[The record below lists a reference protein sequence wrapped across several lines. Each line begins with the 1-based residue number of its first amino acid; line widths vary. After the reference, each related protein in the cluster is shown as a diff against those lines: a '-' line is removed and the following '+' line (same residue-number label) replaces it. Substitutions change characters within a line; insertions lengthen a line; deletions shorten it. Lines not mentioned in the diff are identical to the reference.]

1 MKKKIAVRNRLFA
14 WFLVLVMTLS
24 MTPSDAFATEGNDTG
39 TVMDESEE
47 PAMDSDCTEKEEEL
61 PTPDDPLNESS
72 EAENDENLE
81 ENPEEIPEVNP
92 NENPNENT
100 EEIAEELSQETLVK
114 ISENVNSLQEQINAL
129 PTGEEYRNMSA
140 DDQDAVYELA
150 VSVSDAYFELSEE
163 DQAKLDI
170 TRLEELFAVMNEGV
184 ETYDNTGAVTFCNSG
199 YPYGK
204 DMNSSNITLVIE
216 TESVAASYQ
225 WQKSDSKDG
234 TFTDIAGA
242 TESTYKFTP
251 TSGTWYRC
259 VVDGTASEA
268 VMAVKSGLDGR
279 AWTKPYDSWYIGNG
293 SMAYMA
299 NRTYFDAVGL
309 YTKSGT
315 DYMLCTSY
323 GMKWD
328 LFSNTSLVP
337 NAGDTNAASL
347 DALRVAFD
355 ASDAYNIIFEA
366 DLADGQ
372 QAFSFGCDTQLGNSN
387 TSGNYSDWAA
397 LNAMVKNGVLQQVA
411 MIGASTVSGAAD
423 TDPAFVIAPID
434 TASAFWIG
442 RFSARKTYAYNTTGG
457 TATETIGGQNVVTL
471 LEGIDSGMTMSWMN
485 IPSGGTVKFRFSV
498 GDVAHTGAVS
508 GKVDYEKETL
518 TGLEPNTKYDII
530 AGGNTHT
537 VTSDENGE
545 IPLSGRDENGDPYDL
560 TGKTLTIAKQ
570 GSDDTP
576 AEIEV
581 AGRPATPDKPS
592 DLVDDEGETSTPIVD
607 ANIEIVELT
616 TTSVTIAPRE
626 GQQYAYSTDGTNWTI
641 ITGTNE
647 QGNQVITGLTEGTEV
662 RIRTRLAAT
671 SSAPASQWSEPTQ
684 VTLKST
690 VHVTADGCNDTYD
703 QTAHSISVNVTSPSE
718 GAVISYSTAEDG
730 GYSTDNPTFIDAGTY
745 KVYYRVTAP
754 DYYPAYGSAT
764 VKIDPKE
771 VKLVWSDTKLTY
783 NGEEQTPVATVKADS
798 LYDGDSCTVI
808 VEGGQTDHSDSA
820 YTATAT
826 ELSNPNYKLP
836 ADATQSFTIAKKKL
850 KFKRWGSTSLTYN
863 GNPQA
868 PKAILEE
875 TVPGADLEVTGGRV
889 NVGTGSA
896 VVSLTSEASRNCDLE
911 GDYPVEFEIFPK
923 KITPAMVDADTS
935 YPFTGSD
942 ITPVLSVTDGAI
954 ILSAQTDYILSG
966 DVSGKAEGN
975 YTVTVEGQG
984 NYTGTVKID
993 YKITDSQPPT
1003 GTIKVSANEWRSFV
1017 NSLTFGIFYKERQT
1031 VTITAEDEGSG
1042 VDEVSYFLASFL
1054 TSGSEGMDQTALAAL
1069 PASKWTKI
1077 TNGGSFA
1084 INPDNKYAI
1093 YAKITDKS
1101 GNVTYLSTD
1110 GIVLDKTAP
1119 IITGIA
1125 NNKTYC
1131 AGVTFAVTD
1140 AIGLKSVKIDDAEQG
1155 TVGSYTIAATG
1166 VKTNHTIVAED
1177 VVGNKTTYMITINA
1191 DGDHSFGEWVVTTP
1205 ATCEEDGVESR
1216 MCSACGLVETLL
1228 ENKKQHNYIIDS
1240 DHAHFVW
1247 TAKTEDGI
1255 VTGYN
1260 ATVYFECENDPS
1272 HILDAGSCDV
1282 TREETV
1288 KPTQNA
1294 VGVVTYRASIT
1305 YGDDIYSAQRTTTL
1319 AKLKE
1324 LDSKDSSKSNI
1335 YTSTSVAKNA
1345 PATKLG
1351 SELDADLAKDLLTD
1365 AEKADYES
1373 TNVSTNVTVYLEV
1386 QNINDGVVAGDASKV
1401 EAQIADLA
1409 TEKANTTSDV
1419 EVKTGA
1425 AYLDLSMY
1433 KNVKTEKKNDSGQV
1447 TSKDDITT
1455 QITDTGEEITI
1466 TMDIPTG
1473 ISTKTAGFTRTYHVI
1488 RVHDGKAEMLPTTQN
1503 GNQLTF
1509 KTSKFSTYA
1518 VTYVDVKDVSVYSP
1532 AESSGSGSM
1541 GIPVTKVTISSD
1553 KNSLTKKGD
1562 TLQLTVDVTPSNATD
1577 KKIKWSSS
1585 DPSIATVDEN
1595 GKVTAVGNGTVTIT
1609 AKTANGKT
1617 ATFTIVVD
1625 LEVEKEE
1632 KSEEAD
1638 NETNVTPSTTFHKLP
1653 LAEAKA
1659 TKNAVK
1665 VSWKKVTGADGYVLY
1680 GAPCNT
1686 KDKTYKMKKLAVIK
1700 NGSKITYTD
1709 KKLKA
1714 GTYYKYYIKAYK
1726 LVNGKKVWL
1735 AQSKVIHVTTS
1746 GGKYGNAKA
1755 VKVNKTKVTLKKGK
1769 SLIIKASLIA
1779 ESKPIKQH
1787 VNIKFESTNTKIATV
1802 SKNGRIKAKKKGTC
1816 YIYVYAQNGVYK
1828 RIKVVVS

>member
-1 MKKKIAVRNRLFA
+1 MNRKMAVRNKLFA
-14 WFLVLVMTLS
+14 WLLVLVMTLS
-24 MTPSDAFATEGNDTG
+24 MTPSDVLATEGNDTG
-39 TVMDESEE
+39 TVVDESEE
-47 PAMDSDCTEKEEEL
+47 ARIDSDCSDNEEEL
-61 PTPDDPLNESS
+61 STSDDPLNESG
-72 EAENDENLE
+72 EAEIDENLE
-81 ENPEEIPEVNP
+81 EIPQAIPVE
-92 NENPNENT
+92 
-100 EEIAEELSQETLVK
+100 S
-114 ISENVNSLQEQINAL
+114 SENVSSLQEQINAL

-140 DDQDAVYELA
+140 DEQDAVYELA
-150 VSVSDAYFELSEE
+150 ASVSDAYFELSEE

-170 TRLEELFAVMNEGV
+170 IRLEELFAVMNEGV
-184 ETYDNTGAVTFCNSG
+184 QTFESTGSVTFLNSG

-242 TESTYKFTP
+242 TESTYNFTP
-251 TSGTWYRC
+251 TSGIWYRC

-268 VMAVKSGLDGR
+268 VMAVYPGKDGR
-279 AWTKPYDSWYIGNG
+279 NWTKPYNSWYIGNG

-299 NRTYFDAVGL
+299 NGTYFDAVGL

-323 GMKWD
+323 GRRWD
-328 LFSNTSLVP
+328 LFSNISSVP
-337 NAGDTNAASL
+337 NSGNSTTASL

-355 ASDAYNIIFEA
+355 ATDAYNIIFEA

-372 QAFSFGCDTQLGNSN
+372 QAFSFGCDTQLGDFN
-387 TSGNYSDWAA
+387 TSGGYSDWAA

-411 MIGASTVSGAAD
+411 MIGAGTVESAAD
-423 TDPAFVIAPID
+423 TDPAFVIAPVD
-434 TASAFWIG
+434 PASAFWIG
-442 RFSARKTYAYNTTGG
+442 NFSSRQTYAYNTSGG
-457 TATETIGGQNVVTL
+457 TKTEMINGKNVVTL
-471 LEGIDSGMTMSWMN
+471 LEGADSGMTMSWMN
-485 IPSGGTVKFRFSV
+485 IPSGGTVRFRFSV

-518 TGLEPNTKYDII
+518 TGLEPNTTYEITV
-530 AGGNTHT
+530 NEVVYT
-537 VTSDENGE
+537 VTSNGNGE
-545 IPLSGRDENGDPYDL
+545 ISLSGTDNNGSSYDF
-560 TGKTLTIAKQ
+560 TGNTLTIAKK

-581 AGRPATPDKPS
+581 IGRPDTPSKPS

-607 ANIEIVELT
+607 ENIEIVELT

-641 ITGTNE
+641 ITDTNG
-647 QGNQVITGLTEGTEV
+647 QGNQEITGLNEGTV
-662 RIRTRLAAT
+662 VQIRTRLAAT
-671 SSAPASQWSEPTQ
+671 SSAPASQWSEPTM

-690 VHVTADGCNDTYD
+690 VHVTADGWNGTYD
-703 QTAHSISVNVTSPSE
+703 QAAHSISVNVTSPSE

-730 GYSTDNPTFIDAGTY
+730 GYSTDNPTFTYAGTY

-764 VKIDPKE
+764 VKIEPKE
-771 VKLVWSDTKLTY
+771 VRLVWSNTELTY
-783 NGEEQTPVATVKADS
+783 NGSEQTPMAEVDTDS
-798 LYDGDSCTVI
+798 LYPGDECTVY
-808 VEGGQTDHSDSA
+808 VSGGQTDHSDSA

-836 ADATQSFTIAKKKL
+836 ADVTQSFTIAKKKL
-850 KFKRWGSTSLTYN
+850 TFERWGSTSLTYN
-863 GNPQA
+863 GKSQA
-868 PKAILEE
+868 PKAIFNEP
-875 TVPGADLEVTGGRV
+875 VPVEDLEVTGKRMD
-889 NVGTGSA
+889 VGTGSA

-1031 VTITAEDEGSG
+1031 VTITSEDEGSG

-1084 INPDNKYAI
+1084 INPDNKYVI

-1191 DGDHSFGEWVVTTP
+1191 DGEHSFGEWVVTSP
-1205 ATCEEDGVESR
+1205 ATCEEDGVNSHT
-1216 MCSACGLVETLL
+1216 CSACGLVETQEILAQGHSYKA
-1228 ENKKQHNYIIDS
+1228 ERDEDAYI
-1240 DHAHFVW
+1240 VW
-1247 TAKTEDGI
+1247 TPTTTAEGVVSGYTAKAYFICTRDPNHADKIDCEVTPAVECEASTEQEG
-1255 VTGYN
+1255 VVKYT
-1260 ATVYFECENDPS
+1260 ATVDYNGKRF
-1272 HILDAGSCDV
+1272 
-1282 TREETV
+1282 
-1288 KPTQNA
+1288 NA
-1294 VGVVTYRASIT
+1294 S
-1305 YGDDIYSAQRTTTL
+1305 RTAKL
-1319 AKLKE
+1319 AKLTK
-1324 LDSKDSSKSNI
+1324 LPDSGAGANSDSNI
-1335 YTSTSVAKNA
+1335 YTSTSVAENA

-1351 SELDADLAKDLLTD
+1351 SELNANLAKELLTE
-1365 AEKADYES
+1365 AEKEDYES

-1386 QNINDGVVAGDASKV
+1386 QNINDGVVAGDARKV

-1409 TEKANTTSDV
+1409 KEKADTNADA
-1419 EVKTGA
+1419 EVKSGA
-1425 AYLDLSMY
+1425 VYLDLSMY
-1433 KNVKTEKKNDSGQV
+1433 KNVKTEEKNNLDQV
-1447 TSKDDITT
+1447 ISRDNITT
-1455 QITDTGEEITI
+1455 QITDTVEEITI

-1532 AESSGSGSM
+1532 AESSGSGSTV
-1541 GIPVTKVTISSD
+1541 IPVTKVTISSD

-1625 LEVEKEE
+1625 LEIEKEEE
-1632 KSEEAD
+1632 KSEDAD
-1638 NETNVTPSTTFHKLP
+1638 NETNVTLDTTFRKLQ
-1653 LAEAKA
+1653 LAETKA
-1659 TKNAVK
+1659 TKNTVK
-1665 VSWKKVTGADGYVLY
+1665 ISWKKVSSADGYVLY

-1686 KDKTYKMKKLAVIK
+1686 KGKINKMKKLAVIQ
-1700 NGSKITYTD
+1700 NGSQITYTD
-1709 KKLKA
+1709 RKLKS
-1714 GTYYKYYIKAYK
+1714 GIYYKYCVKAYK

-1735 AQSKVIHVTTS
+1735 AKSKTIHVTTA

-1755 VKVNKTKVTLKKGK
+1755 VKVSNTKVILKKGK
-1769 SLIIKASLIA
+1769 SLVIKAQQIA
-1779 ESKPIKQH
+1779 ENKPIKQH

-1802 SKNGRIKAKKKGTC
+1802 TKNGRIKAKKKGTC

-1828 RIKVVVS
+1828 RISVTVK

>member
-1 MKKKIAVRNRLFA
+1 MNRKMAVRNKLFA
-14 WFLVLVMTLS
+14 WLLVLVMTLS
-24 MTPSDAFATEGNDTG
+24 MTPSDVLATEGNDTG
-39 TVMDESEE
+39 TVVDESEE
-47 PAMDSDCTEKEEEL
+47 ARIDSDCSDNEEEL
-61 PTPDDPLNESS
+61 STSDDPLNESG
-72 EAENDENLE
+72 EAEIDENLE
-81 ENPEEIPEVNP
+81 EIPQAIPVE
-92 NENPNENT
+92 
-100 EEIAEELSQETLVK
+100 S
-114 ISENVNSLQEQINAL
+114 SENVSSLQEQINAL
-129 PTGEEYRNMSA
+129 PTGEEYKNMSA
-140 DDQDAVYELA
+140 DEQDAVYELA
-150 VSVSDAYFELSEE
+150 ASVSDAYIELSEE

-184 ETYDNTGAVTFCNSG
+184 QTFESTGSVTFLNSG

-242 TESTYKFTP
+242 TESTYNFTP
-251 TSGTWYRC
+251 TSRTWYRC

-268 VMAVKSGLDGR
+268 VMAVYPGKDGR
-279 AWTKPYDSWYIGNG
+279 NWTKPYNSWYIGNG

-299 NRTYFDAVGL
+299 NGTYFDAVGL

-323 GMKWD
+323 GMRWD
-328 LFSNTSLVP
+328 LFSNASLVP
-337 NAGDTNAASL
+337 NAGDTTDASL

-372 QAFSFGCDTQLGNSN
+372 QAFSFGCDTQLGDYN
-387 TSGNYSDWAA
+387 TSGGYSDRAA

-411 MIGASTVSGAAD
+411 MIGAGTVESAAD

-434 TASAFWIG
+434 QASAFWIG
-442 RFSARKTYAYNTTGG
+442 NYYYRQTYTYNTSGG
-457 TATETIGGQNVVTL
+457 KKTETIAGKNVVTL
-471 LEGIDSGMTMSWMN
+471 LEGEDSGMTMSWMS

-518 TGLEPNTKYDII
+518 TGLEPNTTYEITV
-530 AGGNTHT
+530 NEVVYT
-537 VTSDENGE
+537 VTSNGNGE
-545 IPLSGRDENGDPYDL
+545 ISLSGTDNNGTSYDF
-560 TGKTLTIAKQ
+560 TGKTLTISKQ
-570 GSDDTP
+570 GSEDTP

-581 AGRPATPDKPS
+581 IGRPDTPSKPS

-607 ANIEIVELT
+607 ASIEIVELT
-616 TTSVTIAPRE
+616 TTSVTIAPKE
-626 GQQYAYSTDGTNWTI
+626 GQQYAYSTDGSNWTI

-647 QGNQVITGLTEGTEV
+647 QGNQVITGLSDGAV
-662 RIRTRLAAT
+662 VQIRTRLAAT

-690 VHVTADGCNDTYD
+690 VNVTATGWNGTYD
-703 QTAHSISVNVTSPSE
+703 QSAHSISVNVTSPTE

-730 GYSTDNPTFIDAGTY
+730 GYSTANPTFTYAGTY

-754 DYYPAYGSAT
+754 NYYPAYGSAT

-771 VKLVWSDTKLTY
+771 VALMWSNTELTY
-783 NGEEQTPVATVKADS
+783 NGEIQTPVATVKADS
-798 LYDGDSCTVI
+798 LYPGDECTVS
-808 VEGGQTDHSDSA
+808 VSGGQTDHSDSA

-850 KFKRWGSTSLTYN
+850 TFERWGSTSLTYN
-863 GNPQA
+863 GKSQA
-868 PKAILEE
+868 PKAIFNEP
-875 TVPGADLEVTGGRV
+875 VPVEDLEVTGKRV
-889 NVGTGSA
+889 DVGTGSA

-1042 VDEVSYFLASFL
+1042 VDEVSYFLDSFL

-1191 DGDHSFGEWVVTTP
+1191 DGEHSFGEWVVTTP
-1205 ATCEEDGVESR
+1205 ATCEEDGVNSHT
-1216 MCSACGLVETLL
+1216 CSACGLVET
-1228 ENKKQHNYIIDS
+1228 KKIDKIGHQYKIGT
-1240 DHAHFVW
+1240 DDAHFVW

-1305 YGDDIYSAQRTTTL
+1305 YEDDKYSAQRTTML
-1319 AKLKE
+1319 AKLEK
-1324 LDSKDSSKSNI
+1324 LDPTDSSNSNI
-1335 YTSTSVAKNA
+1335 YTSTSVAENA

-1351 SELDADLAKDLLTD
+1351 SELNANLAKELLTE
-1365 AEKADYES
+1365 AEKEDYES

-1386 QNINDGVVAGDASKV
+1386 QNINDGVVAGDARKV

-1409 TEKANTTSDV
+1409 KEKADTNADA
-1419 EVKTGA
+1419 EVKSGA
-1425 AYLDLSMY
+1425 VYLDLSMY
-1433 KNVKTEKKNDSGQV
+1433 KNVKTEEKNNLDQV
-1447 TSKDDITT
+1447 ISRDNITT

-1532 AESSGSGSM
+1532 AESSGSGSTV
-1541 GIPVTKVTISSD
+1541 IPVTKVTISSD

-1625 LEVEKEE
+1625 LEIEKEEE
-1632 KSEEAD
+1632 KSEDAD
-1638 NETNVTPSTTFHKLP
+1638 NETNVTLDTTFRKLQ
-1653 LAEAKA
+1653 LAETKA
-1659 TKNAVK
+1659 TKNTVK
-1665 VSWKKVTGADGYVLY
+1665 ISWKKVSSADGYVLY

-1686 KDKTYKMKKLAVIK
+1686 KGKINKMKKLAVIQ
-1700 NGSKITYTD
+1700 NGSQITYTD
-1709 KKLKA
+1709 RKLKS
-1714 GTYYKYYIKAYK
+1714 GIYYKYCVKAYK

-1735 AQSKVIHVTTS
+1735 AKSKTIHVTTS

-1755 VKVNKTKVTLKKGK
+1755 VKVSNTKVILKKGK
-1769 SLIIKASLIA
+1769 SLVIKVQQIA
-1779 ESKPIKQH
+1779 ENKPIKQH
-1787 VNIKFESTNTKIATV
+1787 VNIKFASTNTKIATV
-1802 SKNGRIKAKKKGTC
+1802 TKNGRIKAKKKGTC
-1816 YIYVYAQNGVYK
+1816 YIYVYAQNGVCK
-1828 RIKVVVS
+1828 KICVTVK

>member
-1 MKKKIAVRNRLFA
+1 MKKKIAVRNKLFA
-14 WFLVLVMTLS
+14 WLLVLVMMLS

-39 TVMDESEE
+39 TVVDESEE
-47 PAMDSDCTEKEEEL
+47 ARIDSDCSDNEEEL
-61 PTPDDPLNESS
+61 STSDDPLNESG
-72 EAENDENLE
+72 EAEIDENLE
-81 ENPEEIPEVNP
+81 EIPQAIPVE
-92 NENPNENT
+92 
-100 EEIAEELSQETLVK
+100 S
-114 ISENVNSLQEQINAL
+114 SENVSSLKEQINAL

-140 DDQDAVYELA
+140 DEQDAVYELA
-150 VSVSDAYFELSEE
+150 ASVSDAYIELSEE

-170 TRLEELFAVMNEGV
+170 SRLEELFAVMNEGV
-184 ETYDNTGAVTFCNSG
+184 QTFESTGSVTFLNSG

-204 DMNSSNITLVIE
+204 NMSSSKITLVIE
-216 TESVAASYQ
+216 TESAASSYQ
-225 WQKSDSKDG
+225 WQMSDSKDG
-234 TFTDIAGA
+234 TFTDIDGA
-242 TESTYKFTP
+242 TANTYTFTP

-268 VMAVKSGLDGR
+268 VMALKPGEDGR
-279 AWTKPYDSWYIGNG
+279 TWTKPYNSWYIGNG

-299 NRTYFDAVGL
+299 NGTYFDAVGL

-323 GMKWD
+323 GKKWD

-387 TSGNYSDWAA
+387 TSGNYSDYAA

-442 RFSARKTYAYNTTGG
+442 NYSSRKTYAYNTSSG
-457 TATETIGGQNVVTL
+457 TKTETINGENVVTL
-471 LEGIDSGMTMSWMN
+471 LEGKDSGMTMSWMN
-485 IPSGGTVKFRFSV
+485 ISSGGKVKFRFSV

-508 GKVDYEKETL
+508 GKVDYEKEAL
-518 TGLEPNTKYDII
+518 TGLDPNTTYEIMVNGD
-530 AGGNTHT
+530 GYT
-537 VTSDENGE
+537 VTSNANGE
-545 IPLSGRDENGDPYDL
+545 IFLSGTDINGRSYDF
-560 TGKTLTIAKQ
+560 TGNKLTISKQ
-570 GSDDTP
+570 GSGDTP

-581 AGRPATPDKPS
+581 ESRPATPSKPS
-592 DLVDDEGETSTPIVD
+592 DLVEDEGETSTPIVD

-616 TTSVTIAPRE
+616 TTSVTIAPKE
-626 GQQYAYSTDGTNWTI
+626 GRQYAYSTDGTNWTI

-671 SSAPASQWSEPTQ
+671 SSAPASQWSESTM

-690 VHVTADGCNDTYD
+690 VHVTATGWNGTYD
-703 QTAHSISVNVTSPSE
+703 QTAHSISVNVTSPTE

-730 GYSTDNPTFIDAGTY
+730 GYSTANPTFIDAGTY

-754 DYYPAYGSAT
+754 NYYPAYGSAT

-771 VKLVWSDTKLTY
+771 VELVWSDTELTY
-783 NGEEQTPVATVKADS
+783 NGKVQTPVATVKEGS
-798 LYDGDSCTVI
+798 LYQGDECYVSVS
-808 VEGGQTDHSDSA
+808 GGQKDHSDLV

-826 ELSNPNYKLP
+826 GLSNPNYKLP
-836 ADATQSFTIAKKKL
+836 ADVTNSFTIAKKKL
-850 KFKRWGSTSLTYN
+850 IFKTWGSTSLTYN
-863 GNPQA
+863 GKSQA

-1017 NSLTFGIFYKERQT
+1017 NSLTFGIFYRERQT

-1140 AIGLKSVKIDDAEQG
+1140 AIGLKSVKIDDTEQALS
-1155 TVGSYTIAATG
+1155 GSYTISATG

-1177 VVGNKTTYMITINA
+1177 IAGNKTTYTITINA
-1191 DGDHSFGEWVVTTP
+1191 DGGHSFGEWVVTTP
-1205 ATCEEDGVESR
+1205 ATCEETGVECRTCSVCGVVETQEISAQGHSYKAESDKDAYIVWTPVTTADGVVS
-1216 MCSACGLVETLL
+1216 G
-1228 ENKKQHNYIIDS
+1228 Y
-1240 DHAHFVW
+1240 
-1247 TAKTEDGI
+1247 TAKAYFICTRDPNHADKKDCAVISTVECEASTEQEG
-1255 VTGYN
+1255 VVKYT
-1260 ATVYFECENDPS
+1260 ATVNYND
-1272 HILDAGSCDV
+1272 
-1282 TREETV
+1282 REF
-1288 KPTQNA
+1288 NA
-1294 VGVVTYRASIT
+1294 S
-1305 YGDDIYSAQRTTTL
+1305 RTAKL
-1319 AKLKE
+1319 AKLKK
-1324 LDSKDSSKSNI
+1324 LSDPYATDTDSNI
-1335 YTSTSVAKNA
+1335 YTSTSVAETA

-1351 SELDADLAKDLLTD
+1351 SDLNANLAKELLTE

-1373 TNVSTNVTVYLEV
+1373 SKVSTDITVYLEV
-1386 QNINDGVVAGDASKV
+1386 QNINAGVVAVDASKV
-1401 EAQIADLA
+1401 EAQIDDLA
-1409 TEKANTTSDV
+1409 SEKADANADA
-1419 EVKTGA
+1419 EVKSGA
-1425 AYLDLSMY
+1425 VYLDLSMY
-1433 KNVKTEKKNDSGQV
+1433 KNVKTKKTDGSNNV
-1447 TSKDDITT
+1447 ISKSDTTT
-1455 QITDTGEEITI
+1455 QITDTGEDITI

-1473 ISTKTAGFTRTYHVI
+1473 IPTVAAGFTRTYHVI
-1488 RVHDGKAEMLPTTQN
+1488 RVHDDNAEVLDTTQN

-1518 VTYVDVKDVSVYSP
+1518 VSYVDVKDVSVNSP
-1532 AESSGSGSM
+1532 VESSGSGST
-1541 GIPVTKVTISSD
+1541 GIPVTKITISSE
-1553 KNSLTKKGD
+1553 KSSLTQKGD
-1562 TLQLTVDVTPSNATD
+1562 TLQLTVDITPSNATD

-1609 AKTANGKT
+1609 AKTTNGKT

-1625 LEVEKEE
+1625 LEIEKEEE
-1632 KSEEAD
+1632 KSEDAD
-1638 NETNVTPSTTFHKLP
+1638 NETNVTLDTTFHKLP

-1686 KDKTYKMKKLAVIK
+1686 KGKINKMKKLAVIK
-1700 NGSKITYTD
+1700 NGSQITYTD
-1709 KKLKA
+1709 RKLKS
-1714 GTYYKYYIKAYK
+1714 GIYYKYCVKAYK

-1735 AQSKVIHVTTS
+1735 AKSKTIHVTTA

-1755 VKVNKTKVTLKKGK
+1755 VKVSNTKVILKKGK
-1769 SLIIKASLIA
+1769 SLVIKAQQIA
-1779 ESKPIKQH
+1779 ENKPIKQH

-1802 SKNGRIKAKKKGTC
+1802 TKNGRIKAKKKGTC
-1816 YIYVYAQNGVYK
+1816 YIYVYAQNGTCK
-1828 RIKVVVS
+1828 RIKVIVS